1 MTSKKFIEK
10 YNQKI
15 TEEGRKLVGEFFI
28 TFSRFE
34 CALKATITYA
44 NGNQRKV
51 EPNWD
56 SFVASIRDSFDKT
69 KNQELNDAV
78 DFLLNSPPR
87 IQSLNGGNIT
97 WRNRVFQDNER
108 EINKLCLHIRDIRN
122 NLFHG
127 GKFNGVYQQDVSRNY
142 KLINSAMI
150 ILNEW
155 LELSA
160 DVQSYFLKDLV

>member
-10 YNQKI
+10 YNQRI
-15 TEEGRKLVGEFFI
+15 TEGGRELVAEFFI

-44 NGNQRKV
+44 NGNHLKV

-87 IQSLNGGNIT
+87 IQSLNDGYIS
-97 WRNRVFQDNER
+97 WRNRVFQNNER
-108 EINKLCLHIRDIRN
+108 EINRLCLHIRDIRN

-142 KLINSAMI
+142 KLIDSAMI

-155 LELSA
+155 LGLSRE
-160 DVQSYFLKDLV
+160 VQKHFLKDLT